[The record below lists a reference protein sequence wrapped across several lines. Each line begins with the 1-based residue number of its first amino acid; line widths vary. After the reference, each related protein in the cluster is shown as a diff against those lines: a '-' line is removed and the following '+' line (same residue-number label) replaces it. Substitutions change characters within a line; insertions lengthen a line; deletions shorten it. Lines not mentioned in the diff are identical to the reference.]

1 MRNPCDIH
9 PFIGLY
15 FIHWHIYLCVKL
27 VFNAWY
33 LCVKCMNLWMNELCT
48 IFIINSFHA
57 KFVMYATHN
66 AIICEALWHWP
77 QELMINFKLMGKL
90 FASVLPIQRCVLDP
104 IYAQFTIGMSWLL
117 IERKKGPL
125 LAMILVGNHKTSL
138 SVHIH

>member
-1 MRNPCDIH
+1 
-9 PFIGLY
+9 
-15 FIHWHIYLCVKL
+15 
-27 VFNAWY
+27 
-33 LCVKCMNLWMNELCT
+33 
-48 IFIINSFHA
+48 
-57 KFVMYATHN
+57 MYATHN